1 MSGENF
7 HPTPLK
13 QALGKF
19 VGLLQFTILFVAL
32 AGGYFAPIRNHRL
45 YQKVQDNKLIIIM
58 GAFIGLNFVKSMLE
72 STGAFE
78 VYLNGDLLYSKLLTG
93 RMPELHEIMS
103 KIKL

>member
-1 MSGENF
+1 
-7 HPTPLK
+7 
-13 QALGKF
+13 
-19 VGLLQFTILFVAL
+19 
-32 AGGYFAPIRNHRL
+32 
-45 YQKVQDNKLIIIM
+45 M

-103 KIKL
+103 KIKLWKERQDFQANEMKEVLEMP